1 MTMHTAAG
9 ATPAQTTAMTPQLAK
24 RRYLVGFSIS
34 MSIYVVLVFGVSLAI
49 KRLGIEGPLL
59 YALAVLPSLP
69 LVYSIY
75 VMGRYLMEMDEYQ
88 RAMQTR
94 RMLAGLGATLAV
106 CSVWGF
112 LEVFAKTPRLD
123 LYLVYPI
130 FSFFWGF
137 SCIFIRTV
145 K

>member
-1 MTMHTAAG
+1 MSIS
-9 ATPAQTTAMTPQLAK
+9 TPMPMTPQRAK
-24 RRYLVGFSIS
+24 RRYLVGFSIA
-34 MSIYVVLVFGVSLAI
+34 MSLYVICVFGVSLSI
-49 KRLGIEGPLL
+49 KRLAIEGPAL

-69 LVYSIY
+69 LIYSIF

-94 RMLAGLGATLAV
+94 RMLAGIGATLAV

-112 LEVFAKTPRLD
+112 LEIFAQVPRLD
-123 LYLVYPI
+123 LYLVYPM
-130 FSFFWGF
+130 FCMFWGL
-137 SCIFIRTV
+137 SCAFIRSV

>member
-1 MTMHTAAG
+1 MSIS
-9 ATPAQTTAMTPQLAK
+9 TPMPMTPQRAK
-24 RRYLVGFSIS
+24 RRYFVGFSIA
-34 MSIYVVLVFGVSLAI
+34 MSLYVIFVFGVSLSI
-49 KRLGIEGPLL
+49 RRLGIEGPAL

-69 LVYSIY
+69 LIYSIF

-94 RMLAGLGATLAV
+94 RMIAGIGATLAV

-112 LEVFAKTPRLD
+112 LEIFAKAPRLD
-123 LYLVYPI
+123 LYLVYPM
-130 FSFFWGF
+130 FCMFWGL
-137 SCIFIRTV
+137 SCFFIRSV